1 MRWYTLTGKLWNL
14 YRVQKKYRE
23 GKMKDKVMCNSKKR
37 SGYLHNI
44 QVGHFDNLETQ
55 DYHIDNRRIENPLKS
70 KLDMKRCRY

>member
-1 MRWYTLTGKLWNL
+1 
-14 YRVQKKYRE
+14 
-23 GKMKDKVMCNSKKR
+23 MKDKVMCNSKKR